1 MMVKNIIFDF
11 DGVILDSMA
20 VRELGFRK
28 IFAAYDEALVE
39 ELLQYHQENGGL
51 SRYNKIAYFYNEI
64 LHEPITQTEI
74 DTLATAFSEI
84 MRVTLTD
91 HRYLIAETVAF
102 LQRNAAYYRLHIAS
116 GSDQNE
122 LRYLCEAL
130 GLTDY
135 FLSIHG
141 SPVHKNKLVEMI
153 LSEYEYTKEETIL
166 IGDSINDYTAAHV
179 NGIDFYGYNNN
190 ALDSVSVHYLDTYTI
205 LDKKK
210 ERKHGTSL

>member
-1 MMVKNIIFDF
+1 MVKNIIFDF

-28 IFAAYDEALVE
+28 IFAGYDEVLIE

-64 LHEPITQTEI
+64 LHESITQRQI
-74 DTLATAFSEI
+74 DTLAAAFSEI
-84 MRVTLTD
+84 MRETLTD
-91 HRYLIAETVAF
+91 RTFLIAETVDF
-102 LQRNAAYYRLHIAS
+102 LQRNYQVYRMHIAS
-116 GSDQNE
+116 GSDQEE
-122 LRYLCEAL
+122 LRYLCGEL
-130 GLTDY
+130 GVVDY
-135 FLSIHG
+135 FLSIYG
-141 SPVHKNKLVEMI
+141 SPVHKNNLVKMI
-153 LSEYEYTKEETIL
+153 LSEYDYKKEETIL
-166 IGDSINDYTAAHV
+166 IGDSMNDYTAAHV
-179 NGIDFYGYNNN
+179 NGIDFYGYNNS